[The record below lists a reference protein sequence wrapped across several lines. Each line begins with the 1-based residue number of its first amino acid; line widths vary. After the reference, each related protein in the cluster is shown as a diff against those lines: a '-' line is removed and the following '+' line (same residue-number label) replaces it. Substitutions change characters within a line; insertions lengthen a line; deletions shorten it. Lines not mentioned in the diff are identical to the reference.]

1 LDGRWI
7 CAAEPNDDGRAAKDS
22 PPRRLFL
29 LRAPNLLRHGE
40 RHPSQEIAE
49 TFVRDDQRELT
60 DLLAR
65 MRPRLHRYCARMVGS
80 AFDGEDV
87 VQDALARAAVAFGD
101 GVEHPERWL
110 LRIAH
115 NAALDAL
122 RRKRRAASR
131 RAEAEME
138 QIADEAAAADARV
151 AAEAS
156 LAAFLAL
163 PPLQRGAVIL
173 GDVLGHPLAEM
184 TEILGVTDAS
194 AKAALHRGRA
204 SLKQHAA
211 DVAPPA
217 AFSAAERARLR
228 AYADR
233 FNARDFDALRALLA
247 EDVRLDLAGRT
258 RLVGREVG
266 LYFTHYGENPDWHV
280 RPCLAEGRPALVIS
294 DPKAAGDYVVL
305 IEWRAG
311 EITAIH
317 DYRFAPYIAET
328 LKLEPLE

>member
-1 LDGRWI
+1 VSV
-7 CAAEPNDDGRAAKDS
+7 NT
-22 PPRRLFL
+22 
-29 LRAPNLLRHGE
+29 GE
-40 RHPSQEIAE
+40 TTESV
-49 TFVRDDQRELT
+49 VRDTQGELT
-60 DLLAR
+60 ELMAQ

-87 VQDALARAAVAFGD
+87 VQDALARAAVAYDD

-110 LRIAH
+110 MRIAH

-131 RAEAEME
+131 HAEAEME
-138 QIADEAAAADARV
+138 TIADATSAADARV

-163 PPLQRGAVIL
+163 PPLQRSMVIL
-173 GDVLGHPLAEM
+173 GDVLGHPLTEM
-184 TEILGVTDAS
+184 TEILGVTDA
-194 AKAALHRGRA
+194 AGKAALHRGRA
-204 SLKQHAA
+204 ALKQHAA
-211 DVAPPA
+211 DVAPVVP
-217 AFSAAERARLR
+217 FSAAERARLR

-247 EDVRLDLAGRT
+247 EDVRLDLANRT

-266 LYFTHYGENPDWHV
+266 LYFTHYGENPNWHV
-280 RPCLAEGRPALVIS
+280 RPCLAEGRPALLVS
-294 DPKAAGDYVVL
+294 DPKAPGDYVVL

-311 EITAIH
+311 QIAVIH
-317 DYRFAPYIAET
+317 DYRFAPYVVEALT
-328 LKLEPLE
+328 LEPLE

>member
-1 LDGRWI
+1 
-7 CAAEPNDDGRAAKDS
+7 
-22 PPRRLFL
+22 
-29 LRAPNLLRHGE
+29 
-40 RHPSQEIAE
+40 
-49 TFVRDDQRELT
+49 
-60 DLLAR
+60 
-65 MRPRLHRYCARMVGS
+65 MRPRLHRYCARMIGS

-87 VQDALARAAVAFGD
+87 VQDALARAAVAYGD

-110 LRIAH
+110 MRIAH

-122 RRKRRAASR
+122 RRRRRLAAR
-131 RAEAEME
+131 HAETEME
-138 QIADEAAAADARV
+138 TIADPASAADARV

-156 LAAFLAL
+156 LAAFLGL
-163 PPLQRGAVIL
+163 PPLQRSTVIL
-173 GDVLGHPLAEM
+173 GDVLGHPLTEM
-184 TEILGVTDAS
+184 TEILGVTDAA

-204 SLKQHAA
+204 VLRKHAG
-211 DVAPPA
+211 DVAAPVP
-217 AFSAAERARLR
+217 FSAAERERLR

-247 EDVRLDLAGRT
+247 EDVRLDLANRA

-280 RPCLAEGRPALVIS
+280 RVCLAEGRPALAIS

-311 EITAIH
+311 QIAAIH

-328 LKLEPLE
+328 LTLEPLD

>member
-1 LDGRWI
+1 MI
-7 CAAEPNDDGRAAKDS
+7 VTET
-22 PPRRLFL
+22 
-29 LRAPNLLRHGE
+29 E
-40 RHPSQEIAE
+40 RDL
-49 TFVRDDQRELT
+49 TELM
-60 DLLAR
+60 AR

-87 VQDALARAAVAFGD
+87 VQDALARAAVAYDD

-110 LRIAH
+110 MRIAH

-122 RRKRRAASR
+122 RRRRRLAAR
-131 RAEAEME
+131 HVEAEME
-138 QIADEAAAADARV
+138 TIADLASAADVRV

-156 LAAFLAL
+156 LAAFLSL
-163 PPLQRGAVIL
+163 PPLQRSTVIL

-184 TEILGVTDAS
+184 TQILGVTDAA

-204 SLKQHAA
+204 TLRAHAG
-211 DVAPPA
+211 DVAAPVS
-217 AFSAAERARLR
+217 FSAAERERLR

-247 EDVRLDLAGRT
+247 EDVRLDLAGRV
-258 RLVGREVG
+258 RLAGREVG
-266 LYFTHYGENPDWHV
+266 LYFTHYGENPQWHV
-280 RPCLAEGRPALVIS
+280 RLCLAEGRPALAIS
-294 DPKAAGDYVVL
+294 DPNLASEYVVL

-311 EITAIH
+311 QIAAIR

-328 LKLEPLE
+328 LKLEHLD